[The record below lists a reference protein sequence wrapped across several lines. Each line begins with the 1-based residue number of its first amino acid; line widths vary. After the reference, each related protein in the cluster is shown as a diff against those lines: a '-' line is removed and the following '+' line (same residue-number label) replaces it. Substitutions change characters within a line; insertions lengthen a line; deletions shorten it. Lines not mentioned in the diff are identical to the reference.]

1 MDFFVGIFGFLDV
14 VLRGMANA
22 AQAMTLGGIIF
33 LFVVGSP
40 PAGSEAA
47 HARLDRRLRRLIAWS
62 ACALALIQGAESTL
76 KVLLLL
82 GTVDVTGAEA
92 ATSNFAIAGA
102 LQCAAAI
109 WCSTAATISGTR
121 WSSRAEA

>member
-1 MDFFVGIFGFLDV
+1 
-14 VLRGMANA
+14 MANA

-40 PAGSEAA
+40 PAGGDA

-109 WCSTAATISGTR
+109 AIAVLCASATPRAALLRLALGL
-121 WSSRAEA
+121 